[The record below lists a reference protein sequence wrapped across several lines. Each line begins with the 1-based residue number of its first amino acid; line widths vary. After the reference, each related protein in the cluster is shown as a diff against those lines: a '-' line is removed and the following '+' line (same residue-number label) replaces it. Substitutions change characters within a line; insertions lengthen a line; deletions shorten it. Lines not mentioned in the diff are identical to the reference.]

1 VSQAIKYIY
10 INLNIGYGNE
20 AIKFIITLKCL
31 GVQIDN
37 NTSSVCIHRCSSA
50 CFAMVAVTGLMT
62 TDTLYFHFTVYFWV
76 GFWGSATIFPAA
88 RTSLLL
94 KENHY
99 SVGTFKEVFC
109 RELFDWFITLNIGN
123 DYIFSL

>member
-1 VSQAIKYIY
+1 MSQAIKYIY

-62 TDTLYFHFTVYFWV
+62 TDTLYFHFTVYF
-76 GFWGSATIFPAA
+76 
-88 RTSLLL
+88 
-94 KENHY
+94 
-99 SVGTFKEVFC
+99 
-109 RELFDWFITLNIGN
+109 
-123 DYIFSL
+123 